1 MIINS
6 ITYKDGK
13 PMDGYNPIN
22 RQLVNLLHEIMDFE
36 QKAIIV
42 EEFKDI
48 SSNDLQIIEAI
59 GVGTPKNMSTTAKM
73 LKVTVGTLTIAIN
86 SLVKKGYVKRVR
98 GEEDRRVVFISL
110 SDKGTSAYQHQKEFH
125 ETMSREMVSKLD
137 EEELKVLMR
146 GLESLRE
153 YFRS

>member
-1 MIINS
+1 
-6 ITYKDGK
+6 
-13 PMDGYNPIN
+13 MDDYNPIN
-22 RQLVNLLHEIMDFE
+22 RQLVNLLYEIIDFE

-42 EEFKDI
+42 DEFKDI

-59 GVGTPKNMSTTAKM
+59 GIGTPKNMSTTAKM

-110 SDKGTSAYQHQKEFH
+110 SDKGIRAYQHQREFH
-125 ETMSREMVSKLD
+125 ENMSKEMINNLD
-137 EEELKVLMR
+137 EEKLRVLIKGLK
-146 GLESLRE
+146 SLRE
-153 YFRS
+153 YFYH